1 MLKNTSIKVS
11 IKREETMTEL
21 DCAVRSASVYQHL
34 VPLDCCVMICNV
46 ERKIVKFLP
55 GKTFDMR
62 IREGDNIPNGGT
74 LDECLRTQQEI
85 HKTLPAELYG
95 VPIKAIAYPVFENGV
110 LVGATA
116 TGFSLMAQQTL
127 MDSAQNIAA
136 TSQQITAT
144 TEELAAAATALAQQ
158 LDGLKARGES
168 VLQELKKTDDILK
181 FVSDISANSN
191 LLGLNAAIEA
201 ARAGEHGR
209 GFGVVASEIRK
220 MADNS
225 SQAVKDIKSV
235 LLAIQQDTGQII
247 NSIGESAIIG
257 ERQAAASQEI
267 SASMQQLAAAAT
279 DIEKIAEII

>member
-1 MLKNTSIKVS
+1 
-11 IKREETMTEL
+11 MTEL
-21 DCAVRSASVYQHL
+21 DCAIRSAAVYQHL
-34 VPLDCCVMICNV
+34 VPLDCCVMICNA

-62 IREGDNIPNGGT
+62 IKEGDNIPNGGT
-74 LDECLRTQQEI
+74 LDECLRTKQEV
-85 HKTLPAELYG
+85 HKALPAELYG

-127 MDSAQNIAA
+127 LDSAQNIAA

-144 TEELAAAATALAQQ
+144 TEELAAAATSLAQQ

-168 VLQELKKTDDILK
+168 VLQELRKTDSILK
-181 FVSDISANSN
+181 FVSEIAANSN

-225 SQAVKDIKSV
+225 SQAVKDIKAV
-235 LLAIQQDTGQII
+235 LLAIQKDTSGII
-247 NSIGESAIIG
+247 DSIGESAIIG
-257 ERQAAASQEI
+257 ERQAAASEEI